1 MVNPEGKT
9 RRSESGSMETNDK
22 QKKQNTQNISTCQ
35 PEQTIRVTT
44 WHAFLIFEGRK
55 ENGSRNS
62 EEDNLKTW

>member
-44 WHAFLIFEGRK
+44 
-55 ENGSRNS
+55 
-62 EEDNLKTW
+62 